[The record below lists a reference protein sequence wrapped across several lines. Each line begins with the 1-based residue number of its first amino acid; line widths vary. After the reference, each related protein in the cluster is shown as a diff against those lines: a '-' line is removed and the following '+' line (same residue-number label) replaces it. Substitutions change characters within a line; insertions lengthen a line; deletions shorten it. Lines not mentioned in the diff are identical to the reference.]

1 MNPRESVD
9 DPDMTEPLDG
19 DLRDGNEPDTVP
31 SQPMTTTPHN
41 RSCVSRIAPLVFGCL
56 LAVGGGLGGWR
67 TPRHDEDFAVREIV
81 VEPARGDGTLIASRV
96 DARESDGLL
105 ADASRP
111 ARGSNSTVLAT
122 E

>member
-1 MNPRESVD
+1 
-9 DPDMTEPLDG
+9 MTVPLDG

-41 RSCVSRIAPLVFGCL
+41 RSCVSRIAPLAFGCL
-56 LAVGGGLGGWR
+56 LAVGACLGGCS
-67 TPRHDEDFAVREIV
+67 TTTHDEYFAIREIV
-81 VEPARGDGTLIASRV
+81 VEPARGDGTMIASRNG
-96 DARESDGLL
+96 ARESDGLL

-111 ARGSNSTVLAT
+111 ARGSNSTVMAT

>member
-9 DPDMTEPLDG
+9 DPDMTEPLEG
-19 DLRDGNEPDTVP
+19 DLREEIGADTVR

-41 RSCVSRIAPLVFGCL
+41 RSCVSRIAPLAFGCL
-56 LAVGGGLGGWR
+56 GAVGACVGGCS
-67 TPRHDEDFAVREIV
+67 TTTHDEYFAIREIV
-81 VEPARGDGTLIASRV
+81 VEPIRGDGTMIASRG
-96 DARESDGLL
+96 DAREFDGML

>member
-41 RSCVSRIAPLVFGCL
+41 RSCVSRIAPLAFGCL
-56 LAVGGGLGGWR
+56 LAVGACLGGCS
-67 TPRHDEDFAVREIV
+67 TTSHDEYFAIREIV